1 MPGRR
6 SPAYARPVIR
16 LPLAAALLV
25 ALALAGCGGD
35 DETASTAPPATVTVT
50 TSVSATATTA
60 APPPEPG
67 STTVSLPVD
76 EFGTVKFASP
86 SGNITCNYRDDGVA
100 LVRCDLGES
109 DVAPPPKPADC
120 EGDWG
125 IAFAV
130 TENGPGERGCV
141 TDAVDREGIVV
152 LGYGQ
157 VWDPGPIACTSRR
170 AGMRCENSAGRG
182 FFISRERQ
190 DVF

>member
-1 MPGRR
+1 
-6 SPAYARPVIR
+6 VIR
-16 LPLAAALLV
+16 LLLAAALLV

-35 DETASTAPPATVTVT
+35 DETASTPSPATVTVT

-60 APPPEPG
+60 PAPPPEPG
-67 STTVSLPVD
+67 STTVLLPVD

-170 AGMRCENSAGRG
+170 AGMRCENSGGRG

>member
-1 MPGRR
+1 
-6 SPAYARPVIR
+6 VIR
-16 LPLAAALLV
+16 LLLAAALLA

-35 DETASTAPPATVTVT
+35 DETAGTAATATVTVT
-50 TSVSATATTA
+50 TGVSATATTA
-60 APPPEPG
+60 PAPEPG
-67 STTVSLPVD
+67 ATTVSLPVD

-100 LVRCDLGES
+100 LVRCDLGQS
-109 DVAPPPKPADC
+109 DVPPPPKPADC

-125 IAFAV
+125 IAFTVA
-130 TENGPGERGCV
+130 ENGPGERGCV

-170 AGMRCENSAGRG
+170 AGMRCETSEGHG

-190 DVF
+190 DVY